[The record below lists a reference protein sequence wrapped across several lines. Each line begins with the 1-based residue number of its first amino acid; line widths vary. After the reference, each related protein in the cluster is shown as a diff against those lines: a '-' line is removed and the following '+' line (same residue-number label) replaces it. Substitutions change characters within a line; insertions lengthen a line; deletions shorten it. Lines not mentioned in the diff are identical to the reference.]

1 MKKVLFVD
9 IGGVCCDNPWT
20 VLSEKLDARFGISSS
35 STLPVFVRESV
46 DLDIGRTDFR
56 QFYERTI
63 IEMGIPLALEE
74 FIGMHDDSLSLK
86 KDVCA
91 LLYEVRKRNRIRLV
105 ALSNMPEHTWSVL
118 ERRYS
123 MADMFDDSVLSYS
136 YSVIKPD
143 PAIFDIALR
152 KEDIGAEE
160 ALFVDD
166 RKENVEAAGRIGIQ
180 SILFTSPGQLRK
192 DLSMNGLVPFP

>member
-1 MKKVLFVD
+1 MKKVLFAD
-9 IGGVCCDNPWT
+9 IGGVCCDNPWI
-20 VLSEKLDARFGISSS
+20 VLSEKLEARFGISSK
-35 STLPVFVRESV
+35 STLPVFTRESV
-46 DLDIGRTDFR
+46 DLDIGRTDFG

-63 IEMGIPLALEE
+63 AELGLPLGQEE
-74 FIGMHDDSLSLK
+74 FVGMHDESLSLR

-91 LLYEVRKRNRIRLV
+91 LLYEVRKRNGIRLV
-105 ALSNMPEHTWSVL
+105 ALSNMPEHTWAVL
-118 ERRYS
+118 ESRYS
-123 MADMFDDSVLSYS
+123 MADMFDGAVLSFA

-152 KEDIGAEE
+152 KANARAEE

-166 RKENVEAAGRIGIQ
+166 RRENVEAAGRRGIQ
-180 SILFTSPGQLRK
+180 SILFTSAAQLRK